1 MGQPQFDKLMSEFG
15 AALGIPDMQPD
26 EFGCC
31 CINVGDTAFH
41 VLVSPEGDT
50 VTVFTE
56 IGELPDDVEP
66 EVLRQ
71 MLAANYFWSGTRGAT
86 LGVQPETGAVVLAQR
101 LPLESV
107 TVAELERLM
116 KQFVEVAETGIP
128 GVAGPASEEADGD
141 AAVDEPFPSD
151 PHSLR
156 V

>member
-1 MGQPQFDKLMSEFG
+1 MGQPQFEQLMSDFG
-15 AALGIPDMQPD
+15 AALGIPDMRPD

-50 VTVFTE
+50 VTAFAE
-56 IGELPDDVEP
+56 IGELPDDVEAD
-66 EVLRQ
+66 VLRQ
-71 MLAANYFWSGTRGAT
+71 MLAANYFWTGTGGAT

-107 TVAELERLM
+107 KVADLERLM

-128 GVAGPASEEADGD
+128 GVAGPASEEADD
-141 AAVDEPFPSD
+141 EAAGDEPFASD